1 MNTVKRIWLKD
12 PNNPMYGLEN
22 LLSSTFSSASVYYD
36 DYMKVILD
44 IEKKVLP
51 ENLMMIYS
59 NILLRNYE
67 IKYTFKEHII
77 DYIKKNRIDTEI
89 YLWFEL
95 CTCNDRD
102 SRIELL
108 NSRLKKEFA
117 VEYNDFVYYPE
128 KANQRIVL
136 FTKLKNN
143 HYLTNFE
150 NSEYYKCSMESK
162 NNLEKNTYKD
172 AAKMYLNL
180 QKIFDL
186 LINFFIRDNKK
197 EIETAELVE
206 KIINFQKK
214 IENDI
219 FPK

>member
-12 PNNPMYGLEN
+12 PKNPMYGLEN

-67 IKYTFKEHII
+67 IKNTFKDHII

-95 CTCNDRD
+95 CTCIVRARGN
-102 SRIELL
+102 ELL
-108 NSRLKKEFA
+108 NARLKKEFA
-117 VEYNDFVYYPE
+117 VKYNDFVNYPK
-128 KANQRIVL
+128 KANGRIIL
-136 FTKLKNN
+136 FTRLLKNN
-143 HYLTNFE
+143 YKPENFE
-150 NSEYYKCSMESK
+150 DSEYYKCSLESK
-162 NNLEKNTYKD
+162 NNLEKNIYKD
-172 AAKMYLNL
+172 AVTMYFNL
-180 QKIFDL
+180 QKILDL
-186 LINFFIRDNKK
+186 LIDYFVKEDKK
-197 EIETAELVE
+197 ETERSDLEG
-206 KIINFQKK
+206 KIINIQKK
-214 IENDI
+214 N
-219 FPK
+219 